1 MDGDDC
7 GRPGE
12 DPRGEPVAGRA
23 GLDPVTFEVI
33 RHRLWAINDEQGR
46 MAARLSGAPII
57 YEAYD
62 LNAALMTA
70 DGRGLCCGVYV
81 MHHGATIDGFV
92 RRVLAEWPAEEIREG
107 DMFFTNDPWW
117 GALHANDGILAM
129 PIFWDGELVAW
140 SGIVMHDSDVGS
152 PVPGSFV
159 TGAVDRFGE
168 APLFP
173 AIKLVERF
181 EPRRDVERAYLRN
194 SRTPE
199 QNALNMRARVAALR
213 TTHGRIGELV
223 ERYGIATFHAVGEG
237 IIAYIERVVRSR
249 LREIPDGSWQAR
261 GYHDH
266 DGSSDA
272 IYPICCRLTKRAE
285 QLCFDMSGTAPQAP
299 GPINCTRPA
308 LEGVI
313 LGVIL
318 TVLCH
323 DLPWA
328 IGGLREIAQIEAAD
342 GTLVTALS
350 PAAVSMASIMAGLSV
365 QDVVAHAVAQM
376 LLCSERHRSEAQAS
390 WSPGICGGTFAAT
403 LRDGST
409 SIALLSESFGGGGGA
424 REFADGIDSGGVF
437 HSMGSRIANVEALE
451 SRGQLLEIY
460 RREARDGGG
469 AGRFRGG
476 AGLEFAVTPHK
487 LEGAGRLITR
497 SSGVDDPGRPR
508 AGRRPARVSGRRR
521 RAPRLKRAR
530 AVRRRSGADLRAA
543 AQRAPGA
550 RPGGQGAD
558 GDRAG
563 RRGDRRISR
572 RRRLRRSAAAGARAR
587 GPRRSRRPGLGGRG
601 TRRLRGRRPG
611 RRLPARRDRARA
623 RGDPRRAVARG
634 PAALRPRGAGR
645 ARGRPS
651 GAGRCPTRS
660 PSPAAGCVASCAG
673 RRSEPTT
680 PTRVAPAAC
689 ASCRSARSGHASR
702 VADRTTCCASM
713 RARAA
718 GRRSRPSSSRPPPE
732 RSRTPDCAAARR
744 EPPRRYAQLL
754 ERYADRLGLEVVV
767 EHLVAHL
774 ASPA

>member
-261 GYHDH
+261 GFHDH

-497 SSGVDDPGRPR
+497 SSGVTIPGGHGLAGGRPGSPVAAVVLRGSNVRELFAGGAVPTSEQQLSARQLLVLEAKALTAIEPGDVVIAGSPGGAGYGDPLRREPELVARDVR
-508 AGRRPARVSGRRR
+508 AGLVSEAGARDGYGVVAPGGVCQRAETERVREAIRAARLREGRLLFDPA
-521 RAPRLKRAR
+521 AP
-530 AVRRRSGADLRAA
+530 VERAA
-543 AQRAPGA
+543 AERGRPVSDTIAVAGRWLRCIVCGQALGAHDADPLGTGSVRELPLSALGA
-550 RPGGQGAD
+550 RFARCRPDYVLREHACPGCGTAF
-558 GDRAG
+558 AAVVEP
-563 RRGDRRISR
+563 
-572 RRRLRRSAAAGARAR
+572 AAAGA
-587 GPRRSRRPGLGGRG
+587 
-601 TRRLRGRRPG
+601 
-611 RRLPARRDRARA
+611 
-623 RGDPRRAVARG
+623 
-634 PAALRPRGAGR
+634 
-645 ARGRPS
+645 
-651 GAGRCPTRS
+651 
-660 PSPAAGCVASCAG
+660 
-673 RRSEPTT
+673 
-680 PTRVAPAAC
+680 
-689 ASCRSARSGHASR
+689 
-702 VADRTTCCASM
+702 
-713 RARAA
+713 
-718 GRRSRPSSSRPPPE
+718 
-732 RSRTPDCAAARR
+732 
-744 EPPRRYAQLL
+744 L
-754 ERYADRLGLEVVV
+754 EDA
-767 EHLVAHL
+767 
-774 ASPA
+774 

>member
-1 MDGDDC
+1 VARSDGC
-7 GRPGE
+7 RPGE
-12 DPRGEPVAGRA
+12 DARGARGEPAATRA

-92 RRVLAEWPAEEIREG
+92 RRVLAEWPAAQIREG

-129 PIFWDGELVAW
+129 PIFWQGELVAW

-159 TGAVDRFGE
+159 TGATDRFGE
-168 APLFP
+168 AALFP
-173 AIKLVERF
+173 AIKLVEGF
-181 EPRRDVERAYLRN
+181 EPRRDIERAYLRN

-223 ERYGIATFHAVGEG
+223 ERYGIATFHAVQEG
-237 IIAYIERVVRSR
+237 IIAYVERVLRGR
-249 LREIPDGSWQAR
+249 LREIPDGSWVAH

-266 DGSSDA
+266 DGNSDE
-272 IYPICCRLTKRAE
+272 IYRICCRLTKRADR
-285 QLCFDMSGTAPQAP
+285 LCFDMSGTAPQAP
-299 GPINCTRPA
+299 GPINCARPA

-313 LGVIL
+313 MGVIL
-318 TVLCH
+318 TVLCY

-376 LLCSERHRSEAQAS
+376 LLCSDRHRSEAQAS
-390 WSPGICGGTFAAT
+390 WSPGICGGTFATT
-403 LRDGST
+403 LGDGST

-424 REFADGIDSGGVF
+424 RTFADGIDSGGVF
-437 HSMGSRIANVEALE
+437 HSMASRIANVEALE
-451 SRGQLLEIY
+451 SRGRLLEIY
-460 RREARDGGG
+460 RREACDGGG

-487 LEGAGRLITR
+487 VDGAGRLITR
-497 SSGVDDPGRPR
+497 SSGVSVPAGHGLAGGRPGSPVGGVVLRGSNVRELFAGGRLPTSEQQFSAREVVVLEAKALTALEQGDVVIAGSAGGAGYGDPLRREPELVAGDVR
-508 AGRRPARVSGRRR
+508 AGLVSEAGARDAYGVIAPAGVCDSAATGRARETIRAARLREGRLLLDVAEQAEPPAAERRRPVS
-521 RAPRLKRAR
+521 
-530 AVRRRSGADLRAA
+530 DT
-543 AQRAPGA
+543 
-550 RPGGQGAD
+550 
-558 GDRAG
+558 
-563 RRGDRRISR
+563 I
-572 RRRLRRSAAAGARAR
+572 AAAGGWLRCTVCGQALGADDADLLRTGLVRELPLSALGARFAR
-587 GPRRSRRPGLGGRG
+587 CRTDYVLREHACPRCG
-601 TRRLRGRRPG
+601 TTF
-611 RRLPARRDRARA
+611 
-623 RGDPRRAVARG
+623 
-634 PAALRPRGAGR
+634 AADVE
-645 ARGRPS
+645 
-651 GAGRCPTRS
+651 
-660 PSPAAGCVASCAG
+660 AA
-673 RRSEPTT
+673 T
-680 PTRVAPAAC
+680 
-689 ASCRSARSGHASR
+689 
-702 VADRTTCCASM
+702 D
-713 RARAA
+713 
-718 GRRSRPSSSRPPPE
+718 
-732 RSRTPDCAAARR
+732 
-744 EPPRRYAQLL
+744 
-754 ERYADRLGLEVVV
+754 
-767 EHLVAHL
+767 
-774 ASPA
+774 

>member
-1 MDGDDC
+1 MDRGDR
-7 GRPGE
+7 GEPGE
-12 DPRGEPVAGRA
+12 DPRGARGEPVAGRA

-129 PIFWDGELVAW
+129 PIFWAGELVAW

-213 TTHGRIGELV
+213 STHGRIGELV

-237 IIAYIERVVRSR
+237 IIAYVERVVRSR

-266 DGSSDA
+266 DGNSDE
-272 IYPICCRLTKRAE
+272 IYPICCRLTKRTE
-285 QLCFDMSGTAPQAP
+285 RLYFDMSGTAPQAP
-299 GPINCTRPA
+299 GPINCARPA

-318 TVLCH
+318 TVLCY

-342 GTLVTALS
+342 GTLVTAVS

-403 LRDGST
+403 LSDGST

-424 REFADGIDSGGVF
+424 RAFADGIDSGGVY
-437 HSMGSRIANVEALE
+437 HSMGSRSANVEALE
-451 SRGQLLEIY
+451 SRGRLLEIY

-487 LEGAGRLITR
+487 VEGAGRLITR
-497 SSGVDDPGRPR
+497 SSGVTVPGGHGLAGGRPGSPAAAIVLRGSNLRELFAGGAVPTSEHELSAHEVLVLEAKALTAIEPGDVVIAGSPGGAGYGDPLRREPELVAVDVR
-508 AGRRPARVSGRRR
+508 AGLVSEAGARDAYGVVAPGGVCQPAATERVREAIRAARLREGRLLFDPA
-521 RAPRLKRAR
+521 AP
-530 AVRRRSGADLRAA
+530 VERAA
-543 AQRAPGA
+543 AE
-550 RPGGQGAD
+550 
-558 GDRAG
+558 
-563 RRGDRRISR
+563 
-572 RRRLRRSAAAGARAR
+572 
-587 GPRRSRRPGLGGRG
+587 
-601 TRRLRGRRPG
+601 
-611 RRLPARRDRARA
+611 
-623 RGDPRRAVARG
+623 
-634 PAALRPRGAGR
+634 
-645 ARGRPS
+645 RGRPVS
-651 GAGRCPTRS
+651 DTISVGGRWLRCTVCGQALGDHDADLHGTGSVRELPLSALGARFARCRTDYVLREHACPGCGTAF
-660 PSPAAGCVASCAG
+660 AAV
-673 RRSEPTT
+673 
-680 PTRVAPAAC
+680 V
-689 ASCRSARSGHASR
+689 
-702 VADRTTCCASM
+702 
-713 RARAA
+713 
-718 GRRSRPSSSRPPPE
+718 
-732 RSRTPDCAAARR
+732 AAA
-744 EPPRRYAQLL
+744 ADGAL
-754 ERYADRLGLEVVV
+754 EGARLRDGS
-767 EHLVAHL
+767 A
-774 ASPA
+774 

>member
-1 MDGDDC
+1 VARRDGC
-7 GRPGE
+7 RPGE
-12 DPRGEPVAGRA
+12 DARGARSDPAAARA

-92 RRVLAEWPAEEIREG
+92 RRVLAEWAAAEIREG

-129 PIFWDGELVAW
+129 PIFWQGELVAW

-159 TGAVDRFGE
+159 TGASDRFGE

-173 AIKLVERF
+173 AIKLVEGF

-199 QNALNMRARVAALR
+199 QNALNMRARIAALR
-213 TTHGRIGELV
+213 TTHRRIGELID
-223 ERYGIATFHAVGEG
+223 RYGIATFDAVGEG
-237 IIAYIERVVRSR
+237 ILAYVERVVRSR
-249 LREIPDGSWQAR
+249 LREIPDGEWHSI

-266 DGSSDA
+266 DGNSDE
-272 IYPICCRLTKRAE
+272 IYRICCRLTKRADR
-285 QLCFDMSGTAPQAP
+285 LCFDMSGTAAQAP
-299 GPINCTRPA
+299 GPINCARPA

-313 LGVIL
+313 IGVIL

-342 GTLVTALS
+342 GTLVTAVS

-376 LLCSERHRSEAQAS
+376 LLGSERHRSEAQAS

-403 LRDGST
+403 LADGSS

-424 REFADGIDSGGVF
+424 RTFADGIDSGGVF
-437 HSMGSRIANVEALE
+437 HSMASRIANVEALE
-451 SRGQLLEIY
+451 SRGRLLEIY

-487 LEGAGRLITR
+487 VDGAGRLVTR
-497 SSGVDDPGRPR
+497 SSGVSVPAGHGLAGGRPGSPVVGVVLR
-508 AGRRPARVSGRRR
+508 GSNVRELFAGGRLPTAEQDFSAREVVVLEAKALTVLEPGDVMIAGSAGGAGYGDPLRREPALVAGDVRDGLVSEGEAREAYGVI
-521 RAPRLKRAR
+521 APGGVCEPAATEHAR
-530 AVRRRSGADLRAA
+530 QAIRAA
-543 AQRAPGA
+543 
-550 RPGGQGAD
+550 
-558 GDRAG
+558 
-563 RRGDRRISR
+563 
-572 RRRLRRSAAAGARAR
+572 RLRDGRLQ
-587 GPRRSRRPGLGGRG
+587 PGLAEPV
-601 TRRLRGRRPG
+601 RP
-611 RRLPARRDRARA
+611 P
-623 RGDPRRAVARG
+623 
-634 PAALRPRGAGR
+634 
-645 ARGRPS
+645 
-651 GAGRCPTRS
+651 
-660 PSPAAGCVASCAG
+660 
-673 RRSEPTT
+673 
-680 PTRVAPAAC
+680 
-689 ASCRSARSGHASR
+689 
-702 VADRTTCCASM
+702 
-713 RARAA
+713 AA
-718 GRRSRPSSSRPPPE
+718 GRRQVSD
-732 RSRTPDCAAARR
+732 TIAAAGGWLCCTVCGQALGADDGDQRHAGLVRELPLRALGPRFARCRTDYVLREHCCPRCATAFAAEVEAAGGAGARR
-744 EPPRRYAQLL
+744 RGGSA
-754 ERYADRLGLEVVV
+754 
-767 EHLVAHL
+767 
-774 ASPA
+774 